1 MSSSWSHGAKHGQWA
16 RMPFR
21 EGFVTAMIEFIAS
34 LSDNAEQ

>member
-21 EGFVTAMIEFIAS
+21 EGFVTAMIEFIGS